1 MIKTEVI
8 HTLIKLNEV
17 LKTLFCNYKHIC
29 DRNNKRGR
37 IYIKFSVFY
46 IIVTRINL
54 SLIMKKD
61 DLEMFV
67 VSCYISF
74 KIVVYNFQFNKG
86 IK

>member
-1 MIKTEVI
+1 M
-8 HTLIKLNEV
+8 
-17 LKTLFCNYKHIC
+17 
-29 DRNNKRGR
+29 
-37 IYIKFSVFY
+37 YIKFSVFY

-67 VSCYISF
+67 VSCYISI

>member
-1 MIKTEVI
+1 M
-8 HTLIKLNEV
+8 
-17 LKTLFCNYKHIC
+17 
-29 DRNNKRGR
+29 
-37 IYIKFSVFY
+37 YIKFSVFY

-67 VSCYISF
+67 VSCYISI

-86 IK
+86 INNEILQQYEMQKRRRTVTYCR